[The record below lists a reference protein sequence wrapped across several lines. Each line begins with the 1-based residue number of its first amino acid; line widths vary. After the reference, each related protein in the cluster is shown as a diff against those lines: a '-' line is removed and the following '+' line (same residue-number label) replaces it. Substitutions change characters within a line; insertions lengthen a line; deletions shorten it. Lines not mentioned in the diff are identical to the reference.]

1 MKNLQDLA
9 PETWILEATM
19 ALKTIERKVE
29 SPRSL
34 ILLLHGLDERGLRI
48 YRKLLRYL
56 PEDAYIIAPNAPFP
70 LPRLKADRM
79 DFGYTWYFYDKFT
92 QSYEVDQTLA
102 LSLIKDLLN
111 KANPEKLPVTV
122 IGFSQGGY
130 LAPLVGYQNPMVN
143 RVIGIGC
150 EFRTHFFKEWPNFK
164 LNALHGAEDTIIP
177 PQNAKKEIESLKEM
191 GINVSWHLIAEA
203 RHEITSAMGEVV
215 KSLLES

>member
-9 PETWILEATM
+9 PETRILQGSM
-19 ALKTIERKVE
+19 PLKTIERRVE
-29 SPRSL
+29 SPRCL

-48 YRKLLRYL
+48 YRKLVRYL
-56 PEDAYIIAPNAPFP
+56 PADAHIIAPNAPFP

-102 LSLIKDLLN
+102 LSLLKDLLN
-111 KANPEKLPVTV
+111 QANPDQLPVTV

-130 LAPLVGYQNPMVN
+130 LVPLVGYQNPMVC

-150 EFRTHFFKEWPNFK
+150 EFRTHFFTEWPNFK
-164 LNALHGAEDTIIP
+164 LNALHGAEDNIIP
-177 PQNAKKEIESLKEM
+177 PQNAQKEIESLKEM
-191 GINVSWHLIAEA
+191 GINVSWNLIPGT
-203 RHEITSAMGEVV
+203 RHEITAACGEVV